1 LYFLQS
7 STKWPMTLAIYN
19 FFGMFESSWN
29 LVSADIVLTIL
40 PVIAVYLLGQRYIV
54 SGMTTGVVKG

>member
-1 LYFLQS
+1 
-7 STKWPMTLAIYN
+7 
-19 FFGMFESSWN
+19 MFEARWN

-54 SGMTTGVVKG
+54 SGMTTGAVKG